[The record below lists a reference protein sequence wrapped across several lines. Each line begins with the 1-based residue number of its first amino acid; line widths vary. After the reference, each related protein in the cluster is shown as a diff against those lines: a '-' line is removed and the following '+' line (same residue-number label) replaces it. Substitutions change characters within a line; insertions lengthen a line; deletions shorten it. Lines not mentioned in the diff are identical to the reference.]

1 MLPRRACGF
10 RAHCAS
16 RRGLQCEARRH
27 SARPAYQRF
36 SPGCCGCC
44 ATFSPRRVW
53 SCADRVKPRGR
64 CHWRGNG
71 SNRKSFLL
79 SALRRSLLRPAPNAL
94 YGRDGSCHWSAV
106 RWNVLPGREQC
117 ARNAVRGRLRG
128 SGWAYGCGSGRADG
142 SNSNAAWEL
151 PAWARLPQ
159 FVER

>member
-10 RAHCAS
+10 RRIARVGAAFSARRAGTPRDRLTRGFRLAAAAVAQRS
-16 RRGLQCEARRH
+16 RRDG
-27 SARPAYQRF
+27 F
-36 SPGCCGCC
+36 G
-44 ATFSPRRVW
+44 
-53 SCADRVKPRGR
+53 CADRVKPRGR

-71 SNRKSFLL
+71 SNRKRFLL